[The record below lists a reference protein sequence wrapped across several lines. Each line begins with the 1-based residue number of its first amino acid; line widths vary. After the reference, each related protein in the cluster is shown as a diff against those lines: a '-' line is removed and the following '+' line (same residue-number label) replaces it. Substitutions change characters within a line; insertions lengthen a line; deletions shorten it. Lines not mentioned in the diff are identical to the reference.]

1 MVLRQGTS
9 ISKYQTIRQLINDPS
24 MKNNKNHYFYII
36 RVPRCGGSRIKV
48 GKSADIVGR
57 FKYYQSYFYGSEI
70 EILRLRNI
78 PNSLSDRY
86 GENAMKLYE
95 VFEQQAKK
103 ALRAF
108 SDEVISNGEGKLT
121 EWFKGGHQKEL
132 LKKYD
137 EFVDSFKKLTIPKTE
152 KKDSLPRKTKIHVS
166 YKEKE
171 EKDLP
176 ER

>member
-1 MVLRQGTS
+1 MVLRQGTP
-9 ISKYQTIRQLINDPS
+9 ITKYNTIRQLINDPS

-36 RVPRCGGSRIKV
+36 KCPRCGGSRIKV

-57 FKYYQSYFYGSEI
+57 FKYHQSYFYGSEV
-70 EILRLRNI
+70 EVLRLRNI

-103 ALRAF
+103 ALREF

-137 EFVDSFKKLTIPKTE
+137 EFVESFKKVAIPKTG
-152 KKDSLPRKTKIHVS
+152 KKESLPRKAKKPVN
-166 YKEKE
+166 YQEKE
-171 EKDLP
+171 ER
-176 ER
+176 EFT